1 MPLIPLRGMTILP
14 DTVIHFD
21 LNREKSVKALE
32 YAMMKKGE
40 LFLVAQTDAT
50 IDMPGE
56 ENLYRVGTIAMVKQI
71 TKLPNQIVRVLVEG
85 KRRGLLKGVNEEN
98 TKFIEAYVEDICTQ
112 EAEAGESAVEAEAM
126 LRQLKEYFS
135 LFAMH
140 YPKLDKNAVQRYSYI
155 KDPGS
160 LMDQIAMNLPV
171 SYEKRQK
178 VLDAIS

>member
-98 TKFIEAYVEDICTQ
+98 TKF
-112 EAEAGESAVEAEAM
+112 
-126 LRQLKEYFS
+126 
-135 LFAMH
+135 
-140 YPKLDKNAVQRYSYI
+140 
-155 KDPGS
+155 
-160 LMDQIAMNLPV
+160 
-171 SYEKRQK
+171 
-178 VLDAIS
+178 